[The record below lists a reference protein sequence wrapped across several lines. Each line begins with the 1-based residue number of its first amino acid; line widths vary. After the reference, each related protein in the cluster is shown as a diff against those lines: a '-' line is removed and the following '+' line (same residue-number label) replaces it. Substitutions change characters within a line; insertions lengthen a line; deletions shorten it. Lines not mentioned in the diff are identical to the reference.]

1 VLLKLT
7 ASIIVSD
14 LCVNSD
20 DIFCSDLKG
29 ELIENM
35 KKTLVVGAKKC
46 HIIQLKLTVNFL

>member
-7 ASIIVSD
+7 TSIIVSD
-14 LCVNSD
+14 LCVNSGN
-20 DIFCSDLKG
+20 IFCSDLKG

-46 HIIQLKLTVNFL
+46 HVIQMKLTVNFL